1 MKKTTRTVV
10 VLTALFVAAATG
22 YSQQNIHG
30 AAVDVNLADTE
41 LYLQKGAD
49 VNARNKDGLT
59 PLIAAAD
66 KGHLEV
72 VKFLVEK
79 GADVNAKD
87 NNGRTPL
94 IAAAPLGY
102 LEMVKF
108 LVDKGADV
116 NAKNNNGITPLK
128 VATAAVAEVLKQ
140 HGAKK

>member
-49 VNARNKDGLT
+49 VNAKD
-59 PLIAAAD
+59 
-66 KGHLEV
+66 
-72 VKFLVEK
+72 
-79 GADVNAKD
+79 
-87 NNGRTPL
+87 
-94 IAAAPLGY
+94 
-102 LEMVKF
+102 
-108 LVDKGADV
+108 
-116 NAKNNNGITPLK
+116 NNGITPLK